1 MRDASF
7 FLHPQIEWQRRY
19 EALRA
24 CFVER
29 LPTKVVAE
37 RFGYTDGYVRFLKH
51 QFRHGKLELVEAR
64 TERATRRRRVTAE
77 TRRKIRGWRQ
87 QRGSAVEISE
97 RLASEGIQLSARTVE
112 RILAEEG
119 FPRLPRRRKR
129 EPVHVTGTAEQ
140 PEHPRVL
147 RASDLESLRL
157 SSPCAGLFLFA
168 PLLGRLDLD
177 GLVRA
182 ARLPDTRAIPARSY
196 LLSLLTWKLL
206 GPAHFSHLDGHP
218 GDRVPGLFAGLNVLP
233 ARSALSSYASAL
245 DDGQLTRLQQAL
257 VVQAA
262 PLGLYGGKAA
272 RVDLHEVPDG
282 SGILEPLATTPSRR
296 PRTASYLGV
305 RDVESTRILYTATD
319 TGNDDHADQVRS
331 FCDFWQRVRGGAV
344 PRLLFSARFLTYAE
358 LSDLDARGIRFLT
371 PRRRGKNLI
380 ERATAQ
386 RGWQRLHLPATQHAF
401 AAPLVHES
409 ALTLRGY
416 RGRLRQLIVR
426 ASNGAPPLFLLSNDF
441 TTSIEQLVGSF
452 ARSLHSE
459 RGVAAS
465 IEFFH
470 PARPPSPTQV
480 APRCDVV
487 LTMIADTLYSMLAGQ
502 LLGFE
507 EAEAS
512 RLCRYFVQGGGDV
525 EVQQGVVRVTC
536 PRGDRATVLRAVP
549 WQLLSEA
556 LPGVDGARLHLRFE

>member
-1 MRDASF
+1 MPDASF

-37 RFGYTDGYVRFLKH
+37 RFGYTDGYVRLLKH
-51 QFRHGKLELVEAR
+51 QFRHGKLDLAGPG

-87 QRGSAVEISE
+87 QRCSASEISE
-97 RLASEGIQLSARTVE
+97 RLASEGIQVSARTVE
-112 RILAEEG
+112 RILTEEG

-129 EPVHVTGTAEQ
+129 EPVHAPGTTAQ
-140 PEHPRVL
+140 PAQPQVL
-147 RASDLESLRL
+147 RAGDLDGLRL
-157 SSPCAGLFLFA
+157 SSPCTGLFLFA
-168 PLLGRLDLD
+168 PLVGQLDLD

-182 ARLPDTRAIPARSY
+182 ARLPDTRTIPARSY
-196 LLSLLTWKLL
+196 LLSLLAWKLL

-218 GDRVPGLFAGLNVLP
+218 GDRVAGLFAGLNVLP
-233 ARSALSSYASAL
+233 DRNALSSYAASL

-257 VVQAA
+257 VLQAA
-262 PLGLYGGKAA
+262 RLGLYGGKIA
-272 RVDLHEVPDG
+272 RVDLNGVPG
-282 SGILEPLATTPSRR
+282 GGPAPESLVTARSRR
-296 PRTASYLGV
+296 LRAASCLGV
-305 RDVESTRILYTATD
+305 RDVDSMRMLYTATGAAKD
-319 TGNDDHADQVRS
+319 EHAERLRS
-331 FCDFWQRVRGGAV
+331 FCDFWQRVRGGVA
-344 PRLLFSARFLTYAE
+344 PRLLFGAQFLSYAD

-371 PRRRGKNLI
+371 LRRRGKNLLQH
-380 ERATAQ
+380 ATAQ
-386 RGWQRLHLPATQHAF
+386 RGWQHLHIPAAQHAL
-401 AAPLVHES
+401 AASLVHES

-426 ASNGAPPLFLLSNDF
+426 GSDGALPLFLLSNDF

-452 ARSLHSE
+452 ARSLHRD
-459 RGVAAS
+459 RGVASS

-480 APRCDVV
+480 AVRCDVV

-512 RLCRYFVQGGGDV
+512 KLCRYFVQGGGDV

-536 PRGDRATVLRAVP
+536 LRGDRTTVLRAVP

-556 LPGVDGARLHLRFE
+556 LPGIDGVRLHLRFE